1 MNTLSKKQQCKSVRD
16 NADVWQKIQ
25 HWRWH
30 KNHRNARKT
39 TPWDM
44 LDYIS
49 GDFVFNLLYM
59 MIYKRFVRYFGIDYH
74 RIFWLIEQI
83 KKINPPLSPRKLKA
97 KINILFDGIET
108 EEEVLAAFQGFN
120 YCAEIKSDK
129 LIITNSNSD
138 DSCNPLYPEPQE
150 EHILP
155 RYMLRN
161 FLLSRAAVTDCIMG
175 KFPNDLDF
183 WIYACRYLL
192 MDDKEFAHC
201 GYGPNGQNF
210 PYKNE

>member
-25 HWRWH
+25 HCRWH

-59 MIYKRFVRYFGIDYH
+59 MIYKRFVRYFGLDYH
-74 RIFWLIEQI
+74 RIYDILYAI
-83 KKINPPLSPRKLKA
+83 KKINPPLKSRELKE

-108 EEEVLAAFQGFN
+108 EEEVLTAFQLFN
-120 YCAEIKSDK
+120 YRTEIRDDK
-129 LIITNSNSD
+129 LIIRNSD
-138 DSCNPLYPEPQE
+138 TDDYCNPLYPEPME

-155 RYMLRN
+155 RYMLQN
-161 FLLSRAAVTDCIMG
+161 FLLFRTAVTDCALG
-175 KFPNDLDF
+175 KVHNDLDF

-192 MDDKEFAHC
+192 MDDKEFAHFC
-201 GYGPNGQNF
+201 YGPNGKNF

>member
-1 MNTLSKKQQCKSVRD
+1 MNTLSKKQQSRKAERRAEKLQDNGRWQLHCAYRD
-16 NADVWQKIQ
+16 K
-25 HWRWH
+25 
-30 KNHRNARKT
+30 RKT

-59 MIYKRFVRYFGIDYH
+59 MIYKRFVRYFGLDYH
-74 RIFWLIEQI
+74 RIYDILYTI
-83 KKINPPLSPRKLKA
+83 KKINPPLKSRELKE

-108 EEEVLAAFQGFN
+108 EEEVFTAFQLIN
-120 YCAEIKSDK
+120 YRAEIEGDK
-129 LIITNSNSD
+129 LIIRNSD
-138 DSCNPLYPEPQE
+138 TDDYCNPLYPEPLE

-155 RYMLRN
+155 RYVLQN
-161 FLLSRAAVTDCIMG
+161 FLLFRKAVTDCALG
-175 KFPNDLDF
+175 KVHNDLDF

-192 MDDKEFAHC
+192 MDDKESAHFC
-201 GYGPNGQNF
+201 YGPNGQNF

>member
-1 MNTLSKKQQCKSVRD
+1 MNALSKKQQSRETEKQSEELQDNKHWQLYCAHRD
-16 NADVWQKIQ
+16 K
-25 HWRWH
+25 
-30 KNHRNARKT
+30 RKT
-39 TPWDM
+39 SPWDM

-59 MIYKRFVRYFGIDYH
+59 MIYKRYVRYFAFDYH

-108 EEEVLAAFQGFN
+108 EEEVLTAFQLFN
-120 YCAEIKSDK
+120 YRTEIEGDK
-129 LIITNSNSD
+129 LIITNSDSD
-138 DSCNPLYPEPQE
+138 DYCNPAYPQPSE

-161 FLLSRAAVTDCIMG
+161 FLLFRAAVTDCIMG
-175 KFPNDLDF
+175 KFPNDFDF
-183 WIYACRYLL
+183 WIYTCRYLL

-201 GYGPNGQNF
+201 GYSPNGQNF

>member
-25 HWRWH
+25 HWRWY

-39 TPWDM
+39 SPWDM

-49 GDFVFNLLYM
+49 EDFVFNLLYM
-59 MIYKRFVRYFGIDYH
+59 MIYKRFVRYFAFDYH

-97 KINILFDGIET
+97 KINILFDGIEN
-108 EEEVLAAFQGFN
+108 EDEVLAAFQGFN
-120 YCAEIKSDK
+120 YCADIKGDK
-129 LIITNSNSD
+129 LIITNSDSD
-138 DSCNPLYPEPQE
+138 DYCNPLYPEPSE

-201 GYGPNGQNF
+201 GYGPNGQSF
-210 PYKNE
+210 PYINE

>member
-30 KNHRNARKT
+30 KNHRNVRKT
-39 TPWDM
+39 SPWDM

-59 MIYKRFVRYFGIDYH
+59 MIYKRFVRYFGLDYH
-74 RIFWLIEQI
+74 RIYDILYTI
-83 KKINPPLSPRKLKA
+83 KKINPPLKSRELKE

-108 EEEVLAAFQGFN
+108 EEEVFTAFQLIN
-120 YCAEIKSDK
+120 YRAEIEDDK
-129 LIITNSNSD
+129 LIIRNSD
-138 DSCNPLYPEPQE
+138 TDDYCNPLYPEPLE

-155 RYMLRN
+155 RYVLRN
-161 FLLSRAAVTDCIMG
+161 FLLFRAAVTDCIMG
-175 KFPNDLDF
+175 KFPNDLDY

-192 MDDKEFAHC
+192 MDDKEFKHC
-201 GYGPNGQNF
+201 GYGPNGNRF
-210 PYKNE
+210 PYRNE